1 MMSDTI
7 WRMLTGKNGEYEDKF
22 LSTGKIYMTIDK
34 SNFDLRNGNRDEI
47 KRKLKKNRPQLDKS
61 RLGKYAGCLYRFASE
76 MQKGHK
82 IILSLKKSKL
92 SKTNIGIIVGDYE
105 YDPAEDE
112 PYWHS
117 REVLWVKEDYR
128 LPKNSLSGSR
138 NVLNEIKANRKL
150 LSLEFQKYEL
160 PNLMKEQERDEEK
173 IKEAIKKIEQ
183 HKKEN
188 KPIPVPE
195 GEKSPRKRLVLSET
209 ISRDSHVKSYVLS
222 EADDICECCDQKAPF
237 NRERDGRPYLEIHH
251 LKMLADR
258 GSDKIQNAVAIC
270 PNCHRELHY
279 GENREQLLESLYKK
293 IPRLEME

>member
-34 SNFDLRNGNRDEI
+34 SNFDLRNCNRDEI

-117 REVLWVKEDYR
+117 REVMWVKENHR

-138 NVLNEIKANRKL
+138 NVLNEIKANRNL
-150 LSLEFQKYEL
+150 LSLEFQKFEWSE
-160 PNLMKEQERDEEK
+160 MEK
-173 IKEAIKKIEQ
+173 GGREG
-183 HKKEN
+183 N
-188 KPIPVPE
+188 MPE
-195 GEKSPRKRLVLSET
+195 GEKLPRTRFMM
-209 ISRDSHVKSYVLS
+209 VKVKIRN
-222 EADDICECCDQKAPF
+222 AKVATDVRGIANGICECCKQKASF
-237 NRERDGRPYLEIHH
+237 VTAEGIPYLEIHH
-251 LKMLADR
+251 LKMLADG
-258 GSDKIQNAVAIC
+258 GSDTIQNAVAVC

-279 GENREQLLESLYKK
+279 GENRGRLLESMYKK